1 MFVPLAPSQRRAHA
15 GRVNDRARGR
25 GRVPRAARW
34 AIQVLLIAGALLGI
48 GTPALAATHP
58 GAHATHPGAHA
69 TQPGAHAPTRSL
81 SDRQGHA
88 RGAGGARRRVPGAG
102 HRRHRR
108 AGRAVLAG
116 LGRDPRRPEQHLRA
130 LDAPARAGHRRH
142 RQHGAAAGRG
152 RGRQDAVRQ
161 LRGGRPVL
169 GRPRPAVFRHDV
181 ADRQQRGRD
190 RLRRGEIHRSGD
202 DHRLPV
208 RRGQQ
213 HLDLAAGRREQ
224 ADHARWAT
232 RSTSPTWR
240 PSSSWARSGWP
251 GRA

>member
-1 MFVPLAPSQRRAHA
+1 MFVPLAPSQRRAPCRPRARPGPRPRKGTQGRALGDTGAADRRSAARDRHARA
-15 GRVNDRARGR
+15 GRHPPRHPPRDQHSAPGRPDR
-25 GRVPRAARW
+25 
-34 AIQVLLIAGALLGI
+34 
-48 GTPALAATHP
+48 PA
-58 GAHATHPGAHA
+58 
-69 TQPGAHAPTRSL
+69 
-81 SDRQGHA
+81 HA
-88 RGAGGARRRVPGAG
+88 RGAHRARRRVPGAG

-108 AGRAVLAG
+108 AGRAVLAR
-116 LGRDPRRPEQHLRA
+116 LGGDPRRPEQHLRA
-130 LDAPARAGHRRH
+130 LAAPARAGHRRH

-190 RLRRGEIHRSGD
+190 RLRRGEIHRPGD

-240 PSSSWARSGWP
+240 RSSSSARSGWP